1 MGQVC
6 ASHGKFIANK
16 QMIGMWNNLHTV
28 IIATYKIELW
38 KDKYNKQKKVT
49 DIIHLENISKMVFGY
64 CIKQK
69 EIGKL
74 LGLLTLKCV
83 NDII

>member
-1 MGQVC
+1 
-6 ASHGKFIANK
+6 
-16 QMIGMWNNLHTV
+16 
-28 IIATYKIELW
+28 
-38 KDKYNKQKKVT
+38 
-49 DIIHLENISKMVFGY
+49 MVFGY

-83 NDII
+83 NDIIEYIIAVISYRIYHNQRNCLVFVIYQNR

>member
-1 MGQVC
+1 
-6 ASHGKFIANK
+6 
-16 QMIGMWNNLHTV
+16 
-28 IIATYKIELW
+28 
-38 KDKYNKQKKVT
+38 
-49 DIIHLENISKMVFGY
+49 MVFGY

-83 NDII
+83 NDCAFR